1 MTDSTDS
8 KHRPADQPPA
18 TVDVEAARST
28 GRSGRTRGAAVHGP
42 LDARRWPHRQPAA
55 GGEHTTGPAA
65 EETAEL
71 CARVAAAED
80 RADNLERALASNRRI
95 GVAIGVLMTRL
106 RCTEDQAFALL
117 RQESMRRNVKVAD
130 LAEQVVYTGTL

>member
-1 MTDSTDS
+1 MSDSTDS
-8 KHRPADQPPA
+8 GYRPADPPA
-18 TVDVEAARST
+18 TVDVEASQST
-28 GRSGRTRGAAVHGP
+28 GRPARTRGAGVHGQ
-42 LDARRWPHRQPAA
+42 LDARRRPHRQLAA
-55 GGEHTTGPAA
+55 GGEHTGTGPAA

-71 CARVAAAED
+71 RARLAAAED
-80 RADNLERALASNRRI
+80 RAVNLERALASNRRI

-106 RCTEDQAFALL
+106 RCTEEQAFGLL